1 MRYNRL
7 RTSGDADV
15 HLLYDTPLTTQRR
28 HVSLTLVIHIA
39 LRALARHTLRSVLS
53 MLGISIGVGAFICSV
68 AVGQGAARQIEEQ
81 IRSLGE
87 NFIWIEA
94 GNRNVN
100 GVRTGT
106 HGTQSLTVRDMYAI
120 QQQIPLVAQISPNV
134 DLRTQV
140 IFRDQN
146 WSTQIRGV
154 APAFVAVR
162 GWRLARGTFFTDDDV
177 TSVRKVCVLGQTV
190 VANLF
195 GTADPIGQTIR
206 VQQLPCQ
213 VLGVMAV
220 KGQSALGQDQD
231 DVVLMPYTVVQRQLK
246 GITWLDDILCS
257 AVSAEVIPLAE
268 RQIAALLRER
278 HHVGR
283 GQEDDFNLR
292 HPTEIAQARVASQR
306 TMTLLLASVAAVALV
321 VGGIG
326 IMNIMLVSVTERT
339 REIGVRLAV
348 GARQRD
354 IRAQFLVEAMIM
366 ALLGGGA
373 GMGLGLLG
381 AYGIAAVA
389 AWPTLIRAD
398 TLAVAIGF
406 AGAVGIVFGF
416 YPAWMASRLDPI
428 EALRR

>member
-1 MRYNRL
+1 M
-7 RTSGDADV
+7 
-15 HLLYDTPLTTQRR
+15 P
-28 HVSLTLVIHIA
+28 LTLVLRIA
-39 LRALARHTLRSVLS
+39 LRALRRNALRTVLS

-68 AVGQGAARQIEEQ
+68 AVGQGAAQHIEEQ

-106 HGTQSLTVRDMYAI
+106 HGTQSLTVRDAYAL
-120 QQQIPLVAQISPNV
+120 QAQIPLLAQLSPNV
-134 DLRTQV
+134 DMRVQV
-140 IFRDQN
+140 VSRDQN
-146 WSTQIRGV
+146 WATQVRGV
-154 APAFVAVR
+154 TPAYVAVR
-162 GWRLARGTFFTDDDV
+162 GWRLAGGTFFADDDV
-177 TSVRKVCVLGQTV
+177 TAARKVCVLGQTV

-195 GTADPIGQTIR
+195 GAADPVGQTIR
-206 VQQLPCQ
+206 VQQIPCQ

-220 KGQSALGQDQD
+220 KGQSPLGQDQD
-231 DVVLMPYTVVQRQLK
+231 DVLLMPYTTVQKKLK
-246 GITWLDDILCS
+246 GIAWLDDILCS
-257 AVSAEVIPLAE
+257 AVSAEAIPLAE
-268 RQIAALLRER
+268 AAITAALRER
-278 HHVGR
+278 HRVR
-283 GQEDDFNLR
+283 PGQADDFNLR
-292 HPTEIAQARVASQR
+292 HPTEIAQAQVASQR

-354 IRAQFLVEAMIM
+354 IRAQFLVEAVTI
-366 ALLGGGA
+366 ALLGGGC
-373 GMGLGLLG
+373 GMGLGLVS

-389 AWPTLIRAD
+389 AWRTLIRAE
-398 TLAVAIGF
+398 TLVVAVGF
-406 AGAVGIVFGF
+406 ATVVGIVFGF
-416 YPAWMASRLDPI
+416 YPARQAARLDPI